1 MLNTYLLNEQM
12 DIINER
18 TVGVSVMYCH
28 NEAAER
34 QSPSLGDKLL
44 LILCHTNCREA
55 RWLCRLG
62 DDVTAEGYHQKRWAG
77 AGSPAPKPVPS
88 QVLPGLSMKIL
99 CQAAV
104 QDSQRAHTNTSLPV
118 TRRASK
124 MPINW
129 AEPETSST
137 TTAKLQVAET
147 GPVLLMG
154 CI

>member
-1 MLNTYLLNEQM
+1 MSHQLQGGE
-12 DIINER
+12 
-18 TVGVSVMYCH
+18 VAV
-28 NEAAER
+28 
-34 QSPSLGDKLL
+34 PS
-44 LILCHTNCREA
+44 
-55 RWLCRLG
+55 WLRG
-62 DDVTAEGYHQKRWAG
+62 DVTAEGYHQKSWAG
-77 AGSPAPKPVPS
+77 AGSPAPKPVPSQVLPGPPRSSQVLPGPPSFS

>member
-1 MLNTYLLNEQM
+1 MSHQLQGGE
-12 DIINER
+12 
-18 TVGVSVMYCH
+18 VAV
-28 NEAAER
+28 
-34 QSPSLGDKLL
+34 PS
-44 LILCHTNCREA
+44 
-55 RWLCRLG
+55 WLRG
-62 DDVTAEGYHQKRWAG
+62 DVTAEGYHQKSWAG
-77 AGSPAPKPVPS
+77 AGSPAPKPVPSQVLPGPPSFS